1 MSDIQNRKDIE
12 KLVDAFY
19 RQVLSDPVIGHFFT
33 EVVQL
38 QLDKHMP
45 IMYSFWESA
54 LFGTGN
60 YSGNPMTKHINLN
73 QRSEMKPEHFER
85 WVSLWE
91 CTVSNLFEGVK
102 ADLAKT
108 RARNIAAIM
117 SHKVS
122 EN

>member
-1 MSDIQNRKDIE
+1 MPDIQNNQDIE
-12 KLVDAFY
+12 KLVDGFY
-19 RQVLSDPVIGHFFT
+19 RQVLSDPLIGHFFT

-45 IMYSFWESA
+45 IMYSFWESV

-60 YSGNPMTKHINLN
+60 YSGNPMTKHIKLN
-73 QRSEMKPEHFER
+73 QQSVMKPEHFNR

-91 CTVSNLFEGVK
+91 STVSSLFEGVK
-102 ADLAKT
+102 ADLAIS

-122 EN
+122 ES

>member
-45 IMYSFWESA
+45 IMYSFWESV

-91 CTVSNLFEGVK
+91 YTVSNLFEGVK